1 MKQKLLIFF
10 LLLFTVVNTKA
21 QDSCKLRISVLTCA
35 PGEELYSTFGH
46 TALRVIDSSAGTD
59 LVFNWGTFDFGDPDF
74 YTKFVRGKLEY
85 YLSVEKPVEFLY
97 VYQYEKRSILE
108 QELNLSCNEKQQLYK
123 AVQQNLQ
130 GANRYYKYDFLL
142 DNCTS
147 RVRDLLKNN
156 TTSFVE
162 SSNIVDEHTTYR
174 NLLHEY
180 LDGGGK
186 PWSKLGIDILLGREL
201 DKKAGDH
208 RAMFLP
214 DYLMKGI
221 DSSNNANSSLVKHKS
236 MLYQADGTM
245 GKSWK
250 YTPFLL
256 FALLAALMMWF
267 NLSTSKWAST
277 IAKFFNSFLLY
288 AVGLI
293 GFLLLFMWFG
303 TDHTVCQKNYNLIW
317 ALPTHFIA
325 AFFIWKRPLWIKKYF
340 SITAIIHLLTIGAWF
355 FIPQQINI
363 SLLPI
368 VLLLAFLSYRLS
380 K

>member
-59 LVFNWGTFDFGDPDF
+59 LVFNWGTFDFSDPDF

-186 PWSKLGIDILLGREL
+186 PWSKLGIDILLGSEL

-245 GKSWK
+245 EKSWK

-267 NLSTSKWAST
+267 NLSTAKWALT
-277 IAKFFNSFLLY
+277 IARFFNSFLLY